1 MGIAWPPPILDHQ
14 VFLSAIKL
22 KENSGEIQRDSLT
35 QTWTPVL
42 RVQLDSCEK
51 WGFKVRNRQ
60 RSRAMS
66 GSTEEGTRTV
76 NTRSSLPASSLLVG
90 LECIFVSCQTLP
102 ESNHFLSE
110 VQTEGL
116 E

>member
-35 QTWTPVL
+35 QTWTRVL

-51 WGFKVRNRQ
+51 WVHSEELAAFQSHERVQQ
-60 RSRAMS
+60 RREH
-66 GSTEEGTRTV
+66 G
-76 NTRSSLPASSLLVG
+76 
-90 LECIFVSCQTLP
+90 Q
-102 ESNHFLSE
+102 
-110 VQTEGL
+110 
-116 E
+116 